1 MDNSIIIV
9 GLIILSVTIFICFFI
24 DYLQLKA
31 DLELTK
37 ETQELFFKK
46 IQALETY
53 LNIYII
59 KEPSLFK
66 VCERTHDR
74 KDFE

>member
-1 MDNSIIIV
+1 MDNPIIIV
-9 GLIILSVTIFICFFI
+9 GLTILSVTIFSIFIYFFI
-24 DYLQLKA
+24 DYLQLKE

-46 IQALETY
+46 IEALETH

-66 VCERTHDR
+66 VCVKNT
-74 KDFE
+74 